1 MHIDNNFGFFC
12 FLLSHIK
19 NNHLLMPDGKKVS
32 GHVAT
37 PFPTKQAGKAL
48 AKNDKSKQTP
58 KSSGT
63 FECKSCKRYDSL
75 FIHSNLYGFEY
86 LSYHSSYVEALK
98 FLFSIH
104 PPFPYFS
111 IYY

>member
-1 MHIDNNFGFFC
+1 MHIDNNFGIFC

-75 FIHSNLYGFEY
+75 FKSTVICT
-86 LSYHSSYVEALK
+86 ALNI
-98 FLFSIH
+98 FLIILLMWRH
-104 PPFPYFS
+104 
-111 IYY
+111 

>member
-1 MHIDNNFGFFC
+1 
-12 FLLSHIK
+12 
-19 NNHLLMPDGKKVS
+19 MPDGKKVS

-58 KSSGT
+58 KSTGT

-75 FIHSNLYGFEY
+75 IKSMLICKALNIFFLI
-86 LSYHSSYVEALK
+86 SSYEEALK
-98 FLFSIH
+98 FLFSVH
-104 PPFPYFS
+104 PAFS
-111 IYY
+111 